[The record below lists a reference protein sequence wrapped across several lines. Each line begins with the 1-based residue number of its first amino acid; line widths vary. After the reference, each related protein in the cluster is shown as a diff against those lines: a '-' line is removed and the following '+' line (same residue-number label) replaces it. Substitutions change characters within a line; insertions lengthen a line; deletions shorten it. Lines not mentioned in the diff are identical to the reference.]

1 MKIYHAA
8 SSVDSTQDRF
18 WMTSSAVPEP
28 GAWAMMILGFGLAG
42 TAIRTGRQRKMLFLA
57 A

>member
-1 MKIYHAA
+1 
-8 SSVDSTQDRF
+8 
-18 WMTSSAVPEP
+18 MTSSAVPEP